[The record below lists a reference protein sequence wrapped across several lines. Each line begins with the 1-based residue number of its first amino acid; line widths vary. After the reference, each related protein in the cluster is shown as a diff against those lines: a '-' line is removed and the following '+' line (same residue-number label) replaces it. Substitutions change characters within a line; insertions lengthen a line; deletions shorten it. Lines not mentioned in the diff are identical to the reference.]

1 MKKIFLA
8 LNLAVL
14 CAVVSHGQTKANEP
28 AKDAAHAAAAQASAA
43 TEENAS
49 AKLPV
54 RRVVLYKNGVGYF
67 EHLGRVRGNQD
78 VHIDFTSGQLNDA
91 LESLTVLDLSGGR
104 INGVD
109 YNSEAPL
116 ARRLASLRLALGE
129 KPTVAEFLG
138 ALRGARLEVKSGGAS
153 ITGRL
158 LSVERKTRTG
168 TNWAVETD
176 VISLV
181 TDGGEV
187 HTVELSPAATVRIAE
202 HDLQIEMGKYLG
214 LVASAREQD
223 LRRMTI
229 STAGTGERNLYVSY
243 ISEVP
248 IWKTTYRIVLPS
260 KPEKKPLLQGW
271 AIIDNTVGEDWNDV
285 ELSLVAGAQHSFIQP
300 LSQPYYGRRPVVPLP
315 ESAQLTPQTHA
326 ATLISGS
333 GQLSGVVTDAAGAVI
348 PGTTV
353 KLLDENDNQIAE
365 TSADGAGRYSF
376 SALSVGSYSLRLMRS
391 GFKDT
396 LFRDVNI
403 APGGNRLDAQLQVG
417 SVAETVTV
425 EASALAV
432 QTSSAEVSGVRASRV
447 ANRPHVLAGGVGSGM
462 GGGTGGGAFRAGLS
476 PASLEAART
485 LMEAAAS
492 GQGLGDLFEYK
503 LKDRVTLKKNKSALV
518 PIVQT
523 DVAAEKVSLWNGTSG
538 AGRPLRALWLTNTSA
553 LTLDGGS
560 FAVLED
566 EAFAGEGL
574 ADPIKP
580 GERRLI
586 SYATDLGLQVES
598 KLESKQQHVLRV
610 KIVHGM
616 MTQTREE
623 REQNVYIAR
632 NEDTKPRMLVI
643 EHPARSGW
651 KLDAEA
657 PAPEEQT
664 ADLYRFRVNV
674 APKHT
679 ERLTVQESQTLE
691 TQVVVTNLNDDQI
704 AFFSKEKSINAEV
717 EQALR
722 KIVAQK
728 NVLAKLQAQ
737 INARGQDVN
746 RIVQDQGRLRENM
759 KALKGTPE
767 EKALTQR
774 YTQELD
780 RQETDLANLRKEIQG
795 LEAQRDKEKEKL
807 DTMVE
812 ELALDATL

>member
-1 MKKIFLA
+1 
-8 LNLAVL
+8 
-14 CAVVSHGQTKANEP
+14 
-28 AKDAAHAAAAQASAA
+28 
-43 TEENAS
+43 
-49 AKLPV
+49 
-54 RRVVLYKNGVGYF
+54 
-67 EHLGRVRGNQD
+67 
-78 VHIDFTSGQLNDA
+78 
-91 LESLTVLDLSGGR
+91 
-104 INGVD
+104 
-109 YNSEAPL
+109 
-116 ARRLASLRLALGE
+116 
-129 KPTVAEFLG
+129 
-138 ALRGARLEVKSGGAS
+138 
-153 ITGRL
+153 
-158 LSVERKTRTG
+158 
-168 TNWAVETD
+168 
-176 VISLV
+176 
-181 TDGGEV
+181 
-187 HTVELSPAATVRIAE
+187 
-202 HDLQIEMGKYLG
+202 
-214 LVASAREQD
+214 
-223 LRRMTI
+223 
-229 STAGTGERNLYVSY
+229 
-243 ISEVP
+243 
-248 IWKTTYRIVLPS
+248 
-260 KPEKKPLLQGW
+260 
-271 AIIDNTVGEDWNDV
+271 
-285 ELSLVAGAQHSFIQP
+285 
-300 LSQPYYGRRPVVPLP
+300 
-315 ESAQLTPQTHA
+315 
-326 ATLISGS
+326 
-333 GQLSGVVTDAAGAVI
+333 
-348 PGTTV
+348 
-353 KLLDENDNQIAE
+353 
-365 TSADGAGRYSF
+365 
-376 SALSVGSYSLRLMRS
+376 LSVGSYSLRLMRS